1 MVRKAGKTS
10 VHPNLEAVAQLIP
23 SLRQMLGPKFEVI
36 LHDLSHVESS
46 IVMLDGDVT
55 HRKIGGPATDYLLK
69 LLREGGDGAENS
81 VNYKTVLPNGRLLRS
96 STIFIRDE
104 EGRIIGSLCFNQD
117 LTDYIVARN
126 LIEEN
131 TLFGQ
136 TEVEPPK
143 ETFAQDI
150 GEVMESVV
158 DTEITLFQK
167 PVVYMQKED
176 KLCIVAK
183 LEQKGVFAI
192 KNAVEYVAE
201 CLGVSNFTVY
211 NYLKEVRSKSK
222 AN

>member
-1 MVRKAGKTS
+1 MS
-10 VHPNLEAVAQLIP
+10 VHPNLEAIAQIIP
-23 SLRQMLGPKFEVI
+23 SLKAMLGPRHEVI

-81 VNYKTVLPNGRLLRS
+81 INYKTVLPNGRLLRS

-104 EGRIIGSLCFNQD
+104 ESRIIGSLCFNQD

-183 LEQKGVFAI
+183 L
-192 KNAVEYVAE
+192 
-201 CLGVSNFTVY
+201 
-211 NYLKEVRSKSK
+211 
-222 AN
+222 

>member
-1 MVRKAGKTS
+1 MS
-10 VHPNLEAVAQLIP
+10 VHPNLEAIAQIIP
-23 SLRQMLGPKFEVI
+23 SLRSMLGPRHEVI

-46 IVMLDGDVT
+46 IVMLEGDVT

-69 LLREGGDGAENS
+69 LLREGGDSADNS
-81 VNYKTVLPNGRLLRS
+81 VNYRAVLPDGRMLRS

-104 EGRIIGSLCFNQD
+104 EGHIVGSLCFNQD

-131 TLFGQ
+131 TIFGQ
-136 TEVEPPK
+136 PEVEPPK

-158 DTEITLFQK
+158 DSEVKLFQK
-167 PVVYMQKED
+167 PVAYMQKED
-176 KLCIVAK
+176 KLGIVAR
-183 LEQKGVFAI
+183 LEQKGIFAI

-211 NYLKEVRSKSK
+211 NYLKEVRSKAK

>member
-1 MVRKAGKTS
+1 MS
-10 VHPNLEAVAQLIP
+10 VHPNLEAIAQIIP
-23 SLRQMLGPKFEVI
+23 SLKAMLGPRHEVI

-46 IVMLDGDVT
+46 IVMLEGDVT

-211 NYLKEVRSKSK
+211 NYLKEVRSKGK

>member
-1 MVRKAGKTS
+1 MS
-10 VHPNLEAVAQLIP
+10 VHPNLEAIAQMIP
-23 SLRQMLGPKFEVI
+23 SLKAMLGPRHEVI

-46 IVMLDGDVT
+46 IVMLEGDVT

-136 TEVEPPK
+136 TEVDPPK

-211 NYLKEVRSKSK
+211 NYLKEVRSKGK

>member
-1 MVRKAGKTS
+1 MS
-10 VHPNLEAVAQLIP
+10 VHPNLEAIAQMIP
-23 SLRQMLGPKFEVI
+23 SLKAMLGPRHEVI

-46 IVMLDGDVT
+46 IVMLEGDVT

-211 NYLKEVRSKSK
+211 NYLKEVRSKGK

>member
-1 MVRKAGKTS
+1 MS
-10 VHPNLEAVAQLIP
+10 VHPNLEAIAQIIP
-23 SLRQMLGPKFEVI
+23 SLKAMLGPRHEVI

>member
-1 MVRKAGKTS
+1 MS
-10 VHPNLEAVAQLIP
+10 VHPNLEAIAQIIP
-23 SLRQMLGPKFEVI
+23 SLKAMLGPRHEVI

-117 LTDYIVARN
+117 LTDYIVARK

-131 TLFGQ
+131 TVFGQ
-136 TEVEPPK
+136 HEVEPPK

-158 DTEITLFQK
+158 DTEVKLFQK
-167 PVVYMQKED
+167 PVAYMQKED
-176 KLCIVAK
+176 KLGIVAR
-183 LEQKGVFAI
+183 LEQKGIFAI

-211 NYLKEVRSKSK
+211 NYLKEVRNK
-222 AN
+222 AKAT

>member
-10 VHPNLEAVAQLIP
+10 VHPNLEAVAQLMP